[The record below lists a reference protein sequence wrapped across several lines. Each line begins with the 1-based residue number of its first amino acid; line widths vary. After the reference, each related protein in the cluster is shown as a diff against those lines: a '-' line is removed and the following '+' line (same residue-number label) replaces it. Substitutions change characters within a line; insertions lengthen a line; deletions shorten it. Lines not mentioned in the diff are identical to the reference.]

1 MPEVTNILLVG
12 VGGQGT
18 ILVSSILCNGLVEA
32 GYDVKMS
39 EVHGMSQR
47 GGSVSTT
54 VRFGQKVSSPIIGE
68 GQADLLVSFEAME
81 ALRWLSFVKPTGKV
95 VVNNKKIKS
104 APILAGTATYP
115 EDAIE
120 LLQKKIATDVV
131 EADAIATELGNPRCQ
146 NVVLL
151 GSLVER
157 MGLDGIDWEKVVA
170 GTVKKAF
177 VDLNVSAL
185 KAGRAAVLH

>member
-1 MPEVTNILLVG
+1 MSDVTNILLVG

-18 ILVSSILCNGLVEA
+18 ILVSSILCKGLVEA

-54 VRFGQKVSSPIIGE
+54 VRFGEKVSSPIIGE
-68 GQADLLVSFEAME
+68 GQADILVSFEAME
-81 ALRWLSFVKPTGKV
+81 ALRWLNYVKPGSKI
-95 VVNNKKIKS
+95 VVNNKQIAS
-104 APILAGTATYP
+104 APILAGKASYP
-115 EDAIE
+115 D
-120 LLQKKIATDVV
+120 
-131 EADAIATELGNPRCQ
+131 DAIAFLQGRVETDVIDAEAIARELGNLRCQ

-157 MGLDGIDWEKVVA
+157 MGLTNVNWDDIVA
-170 GTVKKAF
+170 KTVKKAF
-177 VDLNVSAL
+177 IDLNVKAL
-185 KAGRAAVLH
+185 NAGRTAVLH